1 MIEVN
6 DKDSFEISLVE
17 NIQRKNLNPI
27 EEARAF
33 KVYTTDF
40 GWGGLSELAPED
52 FKKPDICVKKAITVG
67 ITNGDSG

>member
-1 MIEVN
+1 MIEVS

-40 GWGGLSELAPED
+40 GWGGLSELAQK
-52 FKKPDICVKKAITVG
+52 FQKAHLMCQKG
-67 ITNGDSG
+67 YSC